1 MSKNT
6 LFHVDFYLLGFT
18 RTQLFYSKSNDR
30 WEISDITNE
39 TLAFMDQSEPYPIG
53 ARHWF
58 FTNSTCTDDG
68 QDYRTLNLHPYVEQ
82 PGFFCCK
89 TGACIDSEKACD
101 GLQDC
106 YQGEDEENCKIMEV
120 PFIYDIEKSPPEIF
134 IEINIVD
141 ILSIYES
148 HSTFDVFFNLKIK
161 EGQVFQ

>member
-1 MSKNT
+1 
-6 LFHVDFYLLGFT
+6 
-18 RTQLFYSKSNDR
+18 
-30 WEISDITNE
+30 
-39 TLAFMDQSEPYPIG
+39 MDESEPYPIG
-53 ARHWF
+53 ARRWI

-82 PGFFCCK
+82 PGSFCCK

-106 YQGEDEENCKIMEV
+106 YHGEDEENCKILEL
-120 PFIYDIEKSPPEIF
+120 PFIYDNEQSPPEIF
-134 IEINIVD
+134 IEINVVD

-161 EGQVFQ
+161 EGQVLQ